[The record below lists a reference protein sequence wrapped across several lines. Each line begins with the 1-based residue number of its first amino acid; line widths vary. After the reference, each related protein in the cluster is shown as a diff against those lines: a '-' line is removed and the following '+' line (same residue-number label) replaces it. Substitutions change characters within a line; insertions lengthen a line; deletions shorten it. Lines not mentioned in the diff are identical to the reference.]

1 MVGRRE
7 VENSNYSLHRVAGV
21 AQQLRGAGDPG
32 EIDDPLQVGCA
43 SGAELSREV
52 FSAYPESRGKSS
64 GAHGALHFAD
74 QDIPGGLLQR
84 LGEPQHAGSVP
95 QGPAALCRDGGAEH
109 QIADYR
115 IIHPLHCDAC
125 DRVATAGQEQL
136 AIIGTERSICYD
148 RYRRQIRSEAG
159 QVGQKLSSRC

>member
-1 MVGRRE
+1 
-7 VENSNYSLHRVAGV
+7 VENSNYRLHRVAGV

-32 EIDDPLQVGCA
+32 EIDDTLQVGCA
-43 SGAELSREV
+43 SGAELPGKV
-52 FSAYPESRGKSS
+52 FSAHPESRGKSG
-64 GAHGALHFAD
+64 GAHGSLHFAD

-95 QGPAALCRDGGAEH
+95 QGPAALCRDGGSKH
-109 QIADYR
+109 KIADYW
-115 IIHPLHCDAC
+115 IIDSLHSHGG

-148 RYRRQIRSEAG
+148 RY
-159 QVGQKLSSRC
+159 